1 MAVRRIVPNIR
12 ASSGATPTDFYTRI
26 LGLDVEMDFGWII
39 TFGSP
44 VARQAQISV
53 LTRDATGPV
62 VPDVSIEVDDLDSV
76 HDRCVEAGLRI
87 VHPLTMEAWGVRR
100 FFVEDPNGKVINIL
114 SHECTETS

>member
-12 ASSGATPTDFYTRI
+12 TSGGAAATDFYTRI

-44 VARQAQISV
+44 VVRQAQISV
-53 LTRDATGPV
+53 LTHHTTGPV
-62 VPDVSIEVDDLDSV
+62 VPDVSIEVNDLNSV

-87 VHPLTMEAWGVRR
+87 VHPLTMVPWGVRR
-100 FFVEDPNGKVINIL
+100 FFVEGPGKVINIL
-114 SHECTETS
+114 SHERMKTT